1 MRPCLALFLFFFVV
15 RTASAQTP
23 TAAPSFAL
31 AHFAVT
37 TKSAEAQHAFDEGLT
52 LLYAFNPDEA
62 RRRFQHA
69 GALDPS
75 CAMAHW
81 GIAMSWGVNVN
92 SDFDPVDQRN
102 GRAAIAQA
110 VTLMKQAT
118 SLERALIGAASERFA
133 FDRQGDAARSATA
146 YRDTMSAV
154 ARAFPD
160 GDDVQALAAEAAM
173 DVTPWAFWTNDG
185 KPAAATPG
193 IVARLEDV
201 LARDPGN
208 IGANHFLIHALEQSP
223 HPEGAQAAAD
233 RLAAMHFEPAAEHLT
248 HMPAH
253 IYMHVGEYHAAGE
266 VNVRALDMF
275 DAYLDSDHATG
286 HEGYRSHDCT
296 FAVEAFMMSGE
307 HDAAERSAARCARSA
322 TLKAYVAVRFRR
334 WADLSAI
341 GSEQHFAHGM
351 AAAVAGRAADAEG
364 DAHALEASK
373 GAVAQISALLI
384 RAKLAASRGER
395 DAEIAALRR
404 AVEIQDREGYS
415 EPPAFFFP
423 VRESLGG
430 ALLRAGRFDEAAR
443 AFSADL
449 ARNPKNPRS
458 LFGSAACLRSQGLD
472 AEAAAAQQAFTTAWR
487 YADSPLDIK
496 EL

>member
-1 MRPCLALFLFFFVV
+1 MRPCLVLFLFFFVV

-23 TAAPSFAL
+23 TAPPFAL

-37 TKSAEAQHAFDEGLT
+37 TTIVQAQHSFDEGLT
-52 LLYAFNPDEA
+52 LLYAFNPAEA

-69 GALDPS
+69 AALDPS
-75 CAMAHW
+75 CAMARW

-92 SDFDPVDQRN
+92 SDFDPADQRH

-110 VTLMKQAT
+110 VALMVQAAP
-118 SLERALIGAASERFA
+118 LERGLIGAASERFA
-133 FDRQGDAARSATA
+133 FDRNADAARSATA
-146 YRDTMSAV
+146 YRDTMNAV

-160 GDDVQALAAEAAM
+160 NDDVQALAAEAAM
-173 DVTPWAFWTNDG
+173 DVTPWAFWTKDG
-185 KPAAATPG
+185 KPAAGTPG

-208 IGANHFLIHALEQSP
+208 IGANHFLIHTLEQSP

-233 RLAAMHFEPAAEHLT
+233 RLAAMPFEPAAEHLT

-253 IYMHVGEYHAAGE
+253 IYMQVGEYHAAGE

-296 FAVEAFMMSGE
+296 FVVEAFMMSGE
-307 HDAAERSAARCARSA
+307 RDVAERSAARCARRA
-322 TLKAYVAVRFRR
+322 TLKGYVAVRFRR
-334 WADLSAI
+334 WADLSTI
-341 GSEQHFAHGM
+341 GSDQHFAHGM
-351 AAAVAGRAADAEG
+351 AAAVAGRASDAES
-364 DAHALEASK
+364 DARALEASK

-384 RAKLAASRGER
+384 RAKLAASRGQR
-395 DAEIAALRR
+395 DVEIAALRR
-404 AVEIQDREGYS
+404 AVEIQDRDGYS
-415 EPPAFFFP
+415 EPPEFFFP

-430 ALLRAGRFDEAAR
+430 ALLRAGRFDEAVR
-443 AFSADL
+443 TFSADL

-458 LFGSAACLRSQGLD
+458 LFGYAASLRSQGLD
-472 AEAAAAQQAFTTAWR
+472 TEAVAAQQAFTIAWR

-496 EL
+496 DL